1 MRSPLFTDLK
11 KDKNLINNLLRVCAF
26 LILVIVLDYAISI
39 FLQKGIEVNYGI
51 KSNSEILLIGHSHL
65 MLALDKVSLEKH
77 TGFKIAK
84 YTREGVNVSDRYIM
98 LKHYF
103 FTCTEMPKIVVL
115 GIDPWEFTSEGL
127 SKNSYRLF
135 LPFMDTPEVNKYIK
149 GSVSSEFEN
158 FEYKFIRCSRFNSSM
173 LNASIRGYLRI
184 WKNLKFGIIDSG
196 KIRKEIINGVYRK
209 IGYDKSLIDDF
220 SKTMLFLKEKKVDV
234 ILLNTP
240 IFEPL
245 LSVQSMDYMKVLH
258 IADSIAISLC
268 PRTYFVDLV
277 PQFSTKS
284 NLFFDPIHLN
294 PDGQEAVTDY
304 FAKIVDSI
312 QIKNN
317 NFRISTKE

>member
-1 MRSPLFTDLK
+1 MQSPLFTDLK
-11 KDKNLINNLLRVCAF
+11 EDKNLINNLLRVCAF
-26 LILVIVLDYAISI
+26 LTLVIVLDFAISI
-39 FLQKGIEVNYGI
+39 FLQKGIEINYGI

-77 TGFKIAK
+77 TGFKISK
-84 YTREGVNVSDRYIM
+84 YTREGVNVSDRFIM

-103 FTCTEMPKIVVL
+103 STCTEMPKIVVL

-149 GSVSSEFEN
+149 RSVSSEFEY
-158 FEYKFIRCSRFNSSM
+158 FEYKVIRCSRFNSSL
-173 LNASIRGYLRI
+173 LNASFRGYLRN
-184 WKNLKFGIIDSG
+184 WENLKFGIIDSG
-196 KIRKEIINGVYRK
+196 KINKEIINGVYRK

-220 SKTMLFLKEKKVDV
+220 SKTMLSLKEKKVDV

-245 LSVQSMDYMKVLH
+245 LSVQSMDYQKVLH
-258 IADSIAISLC
+258 IADSVAISHC
-268 PRTYFVDLV
+268 PGTYFVDLV
-277 PQFSTKS
+277 PKFSTKS

-294 PDGQEAVTDY
+294 PDGQKAVTDY
-304 FAKIVDSI
+304 FAKIIDSI